1 MQTQMPL
8 RLFMTNRQNSRRWT
22 TTSALKFLR
31 NVLLTPC
38 RVLEN
43 EGGEILKSTKI
54 VDTYDTDTVHSVTI
68 RFEFSSNERTLSS
81 AEVQKIMD
89 KIISN
94 LSENGVKLRG

>member
-1 MQTQMPL
+1 M
-8 RLFMTNRQNSRRWT
+8 FMTNRQSSRRWT

-31 NVLLTPC
+31 ECSSHTLQSVGK
-38 RVLEN
+38 N

-89 KIISN
+89 KIIQIF
-94 LSENGVKLRG
+94 LENGVKAQED